1 MSLMANLFL
10 GQSGLQTSHNAL
22 NTTAH
27 NLANVD
33 TKGYTRQ
40 QVSQGTRAY
49 QTLEAKNNT
58 IGPKQ
63 IGTGVA
69 YNNCKQVRS
78 EFLDSSYRR
87 EQGRMEF
94 YNVTK
99 KCIEEIEDQFQELN
113 GTQFAQSMNNLWEAV
128 QELSKDPTSATT
140 QGLLITRADEFI
152 NRAKSVYEGLK
163 DYQKNM
169 DATVADMVKKINNI
183 GDNLLNLNMEIVN
196 IESGKVEKANDL
208 RDARNKLLDELGTYG
223 KIDYMEDNFGNVQ
236 VMFEGSYFVTSDHVN
251 HMGVDTK
258 LSSSVGFAV
267 PYWEYGA
274 KSHIDER
281 GKKII
286 DSIEGA
292 QVFDL
297 TQTIATSI
305 NTDIGKLKS
314 TLLARGDHYGN
325 YHDITENTDFY
336 NKNISK
342 STIMNIQA
350 EFDQM
355 VKNVQEAIND
365 VMKNAK
371 SNPAVINGTGN
382 TEDYVLF
389 KQANTADKLIYD
401 IPGKKAGT
409 VYTGLSITNSI
420 VNPALKENPTLF
432 TFKCLDGSEDID
444 AMEKLK
450 QAFTATNYTLNP
462 SVSTKENFTT
472 YYNSLVSQIANTGD
486 VVNSITISQ
495 EYTVGAVNSAR
506 EQVVGVSSDEELG
519 YMIQFQNAYNA
530 SSRYINTVSEMLE
543 HLVTTLGS

>member
-1 MSLMANLFL
+1 MSLMANLFV

-40 QVSQGTRAY
+40 QVSQGTKAY
-49 QTLEAKNNT
+49 QTLEAKNNS

-87 EQGRMEF
+87 EQGRLAF
-94 YNVTK
+94 YDISK
-99 KCIEEIEDQFQELN
+99 KTLEEIQDQFQELN
-113 GTQFAQSMNNLWEAV
+113 GTQFSQSMNNLWEAV
-128 QELSKDPTSATT
+128 QELTKDPTSATA
-140 QGLLITRADEFI
+140 QGLLITRADEFVT
-152 NRAKSVYEGLK
+152 RAKSVYEGLK

-169 DATVADMVKKINNI
+169 DSTVYDMVKKINNI
-183 GDNLLNLNMEIVN
+183 GDNLLNLNKEIVK
-196 IESGKVEKANDL
+196 IEAGKVEKANDL
-208 RDARNKLLDELGTYG
+208 RDARNKLIDELGTYG
-223 KIDYMEDNFGNVQ
+223 KIDYMEDNFGNIQ
-236 VMFEGSYFVTSDHVN
+236 LMFEGSYFVTSDHVN
-251 HMGVDTK
+251 HMGIDNK
-258 LSSSVGFAV
+258 LSSSAGFAM

-274 KSHIDER
+274 KSHIDNR
-281 GKKII
+281 GVKII
-286 DSIEGA
+286 DSIDGA
-292 QVFDL
+292 MVFDL
-297 TQTIATSI
+297 TQNISTSI

-325 YHDITENTDFY
+325 YHDITENTDY
-336 NKNISK
+336 YDKSISK
-342 STIMNIQA
+342 SVVMNVEA

-355 VKNVQEAIND
+355 IHNVESAIND
-365 VMKNAK
+365 IFKNAK
-371 SNPAVINGTGN
+371 SNPAVLNGTGN
-382 TEDYVLF
+382 PEDYVLF
-389 KQANTADKLIYD
+389 KISNESDKLNYN

-409 VYTGLSITNSI
+409 VQTGLTIENSI
-420 VNPALKENPTLF
+420 VNPKLLDNPTLF
-432 TFKCLDGSEDID
+432 TFKCIDGSID
-444 AMEKLK
+444 NDTTEKLK
-450 QAFTATNYTLNP
+450 KAFIDTKYTLNP
-462 SVSTKENFTT
+462 SVSTKENFNT
-472 YYNSLVSQIANTGD
+472 YYNSLVSQIANSGD

-506 EQVVGVSSDEELG
+506 EQVVGVSSDEELE